1 MGTTQ
6 QTSLRSIVR
15 HAVVVTGGDRP
26 DPRVLD
32 HLEPHH
38 DVVCADS
45 GFDHALAL
53 GLDVDVLAGD
63 LDSVSLDG
71 RARAESSRIEIHRA
85 HVDKDVTDTEIAL
98 GLASERGAT
107 SITLVTGGGGRLDH
121 LLGVVAALASDALA
135 HLDDLQAWIGRD
147 HLRVVRPGRTVS
159 IDVEVGRIVSLLPI
173 VGAAIDVRTSGLRW
187 NLDGETLAGD
197 RARGVSNLVAHTSPT
212 VELGSGVLAVVAPD
226 RIEHPPTPIPT
237 GDAP

>member
-1 MGTTQ
+1 MGSSHQ
-6 QTSLRSIVR
+6 ILRQSNVR

-53 GLDVDVLAGD
+53 GLDVHVLAGD
-63 LDSVSLDG
+63 LDSVSIDG
-71 RARAESSRIEIHRA
+71 RLRAESSPIDIHRA
-85 HVDKDVTDTEIAL
+85 HVDKNETDTEIAL
-98 GLASERGAT
+98 ELAVERGAT
-107 SITLVTGGGGRLDH
+107 SITLLTGGGGRLDH

-135 HLDDLQAWIGRD
+135 GLDDLQAWIGRD
-147 HLRVVRPGRTVS
+147 HLRVVRPGRTVP

-173 VGAAIDVRTSGLRW
+173 VGPAVDVRTSGLRW
-187 NLDGETLAGD
+187 NLDGETLLAS
-197 RARGVSNLVAHTSPT
+197 RARGVSNLVVHDSPT
-212 VELGSGVLAVVAPD
+212 VELGTGVLAVVAPD
-226 RIEHPPTPIPT
+226 RIEDPPTSTPA
-237 GDAP
+237 GDAR